1 MEDKNKNKPSRNQS
15 IFQQMTSEQRR
26 DFHSPEAQRQR
37 NADRRASKSQG
48 QVYDISLRWKQQNN
62 QEGIA
67 TATNDTF
74 GNDEFT
80 LANDATQSSTGT
92 LVQFDVVDENNE
104 PAVYEW
110 VATEVVE

>member
-1 MEDKNKNKPSRNQS
+1 MAENNSNEPTRRES
-15 IFQQMTSEQRR
+15 IFQRMTAEQRR

-48 QVYDISLRWKQQNN
+48 QVYDISLRWKQANN

-80 LANDATQSSTGT
+80 LANQASGGAGGETE
-92 LVQFDVVDENNE
+92 FDVVDENNE
-104 PAVYEW
+104 AAVYSW
-110 VATEVVE
+110 FATRIE